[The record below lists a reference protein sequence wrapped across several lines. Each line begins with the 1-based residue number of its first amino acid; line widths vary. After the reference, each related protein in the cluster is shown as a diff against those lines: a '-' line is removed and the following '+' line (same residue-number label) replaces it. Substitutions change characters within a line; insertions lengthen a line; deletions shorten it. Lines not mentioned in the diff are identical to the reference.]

1 VYQINLETEHQ
12 NIYKPSDELC
22 IQIHPN
28 WFAFAIYD
36 REKSAFISFNSE
48 LITHP
53 SGEINDEMLKNWLF
67 NHQKVLN
74 LHFKS
79 INIGI
84 HTNKFIILP
93 KNVTEVQEAF
103 SVLNDFNKEKEILLC
118 SVIDS
123 DFYIHSSINKTIWY
137 ILINFF
143 EKKEFYFGDYGF
155 IKEAQFLP
163 KDHEFLMAQIYG
175 NDLSICHSK
184 NGKPMFFNKFKFETK
199 EDLLY
204 FIVLAYKELNLDRN
218 SIPLLLYGFIE
229 TESPL
234 FQTLFGFIRHV
245 RIAPSTSKQKQS
257 ILLKDLA
264 PNYFQ
269 NLLNLIK

>member
-1 VYQINLETEHQ
+1 
-12 NIYKPSDELC
+12 
-22 IQIHPN
+22 
-28 WFAFAIYD
+28 
-36 REKSAFISFNSE
+36 
-48 LITHP
+48 
-53 SGEINDEMLKNWLF
+53 M
-67 NHQKVLN
+67 
-74 LHFKS
+74 
-79 INIGI
+79 
-84 HTNKFIILP
+84 
-93 KNVTEVQEAF
+93 
-103 SVLNDFNKEKEILLC
+103 C

-123 DFYIHSSINKTIWY
+123 DFYIHFSIKKTIWY

-143 EKKEFYFGDYGF
+143 EKKEFYFGDFGF

-163 KDHEFLMAQIYG
+163 KDHEFLMAQIFG

-184 NGKPMFFNKFKFETK
+184 CGKPQFFNKFKFETK

-234 FQTLFGFIRHV
+234 FQTLFGFIRNV
-245 RIAPSTSKQKQS
+245 RIAPSTAKQKQS